1 VAPSING
8 SPRWA
13 VFGPKIGVI
22 VLELFAAEQ
31 HPRTKSKASIPPSR
45 HYYLRHRLSID
56 ENDPNPNRSP
66 LAGRLKMPAF
76 AWWALALLLAINLF
90 NYIDRQVLTG
100 VVPSIQRDFHAGD
113 AEVGWL
119 QTAFL
124 LSYMIAAPIFGWLAD
139 RYNRWLLVGIG
150 VVLWS
155 LASGASGLA
164 TGIGVMLCTRLFVGV
179 GEAAYG
185 PLAPTILSDL
195 FPVEKRGRVLAIFY
209 AAIPVGSA
217 LGYELA
223 SVVIGMGYS
232 WRMAFYCVLPPGLL
246 LGLIAMLHRDVPR
259 GAADRTADAP
269 RNDAGSRQARL
280 IDYKQLF
287 KTPSYVLNT
296 AGMAA
301 MTFALGGIGFW
312 MPKYIVWRGGQAG
325 VVDLTNPV
333 ATDAALSAA
342 NGLFGP
348 IVVVAGLLGTLAGGW
363 AGDRLRPRF
372 GGAYFLVSSVGM
384 LVGFPLFL
392 ALPMT
397 PFPAAWTLIFVACF
411 CLFFNTGPTNT
422 ILANVVHPT
431 IRAAG
436 YAVNIF
442 IIHALGD
449 AISPP
454 LIGAVSSA
462 FGKGDGGVWSAN
474 MNAGFLAIAISIL
487 LSGLFWFWG
496 ARYLQRD
503 TALAPTRL
511 AP

>member
-1 VAPSING
+1 VIERAPLTPALSRQG
-8 SPRWA
+8 E
-13 VFGPKIGVI
+13 GVR
-22 VLELFAAEQ
+22 A
-31 HPRTKSKASIPPSR
+31 
-45 HYYLRHRLSID
+45 LSQPAISTPVTSQQSVSTI
-56 ENDPNPNRSP
+56 ENEPNPYRSP
-66 LAGRLKMPAF
+66 QRSGPLPGLLKVPAF

-90 NYIDRQVLTG
+90 NYIDRLVLAG
-100 VVPSIQRDFHAGD
+100 VVPKIRGEFKASD

-139 RYNRWLLVGIG
+139 RCNRWLLIGIG
-150 VVLWS
+150 VMLWS
-155 LASGASGLA
+155 VASGASGMA
-164 TGIGVMLCTRLFVGV
+164 TGIGMMLCTRLFVGI

-195 FPVEKRGRVLAIFY
+195 FPIERRGRILALFY

-223 SVVIGMGYS
+223 SIVVGMGYS
-232 WRMAFYCVLPPGLL
+232 WRIAFYCVLPPGLL
-246 LGLIAMLHRDVPR
+246 LGLIAMFHRDVPR
-259 GAADRTADAP
+259 GAADRNPNDP
-269 RNDAGSRQARL
+269 RQNAARPRKARL
-280 IDYKQLF
+280 VDYKQLL

-301 MTFALGGIGFW
+301 MTFALGGISYW
-312 MPKYIVWRGGQAG
+312 MPTYIVWRHGQAHELLLSDTKA
-325 VVDLTNPV
+325 V
-333 ATDAALSAA
+333 DAALSTA
-342 NGLFGP
+342 NGIFGP

-372 GGAYFLVSSVGM
+372 GGAYFLVSGAGM
-384 LVGFPLFL
+384 LIGFPLFL
-392 ALPMT
+392 AMLYT
-397 PFPAAWTLIFVACF
+397 PFPAAWVLIFIACF

-422 ILANVVHPT
+422 VLANVVHPA

-454 LIGAVSSA
+454 LIGAVNGL
-462 FGKGDGGVWSAN
+462 FGKRDGGDWSGN

-487 LSGLFWFWG
+487 ISGLFWLWG

-503 TALAPTRL
+503 TALAATRIS
-511 AP
+511 PE